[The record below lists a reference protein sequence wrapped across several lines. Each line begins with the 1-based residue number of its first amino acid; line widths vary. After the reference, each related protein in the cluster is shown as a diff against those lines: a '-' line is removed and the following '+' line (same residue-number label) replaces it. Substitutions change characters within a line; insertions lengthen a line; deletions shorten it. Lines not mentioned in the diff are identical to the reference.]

1 MELSAVPVVAAP
13 AAMVLVSV
21 ALELL
26 LPFAVVGVAAV
37 APPGLAV
44 EPVVVHCRVLPPIKG

>member
-1 MELSAVPVVAAP
+1 MPVVAAP

-26 LPFAVVGVAAV
+26 LPLAVVGVV
-37 APPGLAV
+37 AIASPGLAV
-44 EPVVVHCRVLPPIKG
+44 EPVVVHCRGLPPIKG